1 MPRKLT
7 KNASESAVHRVNNRL
22 RERFRL
28 TLRYMSLFDKTL
40 LAEILDRHSD
50 SALLDNAALELR
62 LASAFETTIAKRYQ
76 NLLVVDA
83 EEYERLLIRLEEA
96 EAFRRKVTIMPARDV
111 PDARRKQATNT
122 APRK

>member
-7 KNASESAVHRVNNRL
+7 NNASAAAVRRLNNRL

-50 SALLDNAALELR
+50 SAPLDDAAPELR
-62 LASAFETTIAKRYQ
+62 LASAFETTIAKHCQ
-76 NLLVVDA
+76 DLLVVDA
-83 EEYERLLIRLEEA
+83 EEYERLLSRLEEA
-96 EAFRRKVTIMPARDV
+96 EAFRRKVTMMPARDV
-111 PDARRKQATNT
+111 A
-122 APRK
+122 